1 MMSELIS
8 GNTNFNLDADQ
19 VDALPTTNVNLHLT
33 AECNF
38 FFGNYKQP
46 TGSTDDIL
54 STVVVNKNAILNANY
69 KPATTAAIL
78 PVGINFAGSDEINTA
93 VNGNSLGDVADFG
106 DATNSAVAKDIL
118 DVVSLTLF
126 NRREKYA
133 AIRNDLALI
142 NSVTNNTSSVLDSNF
157 TSENTNYD
165 NSKFFPRYLD
175 SGRYDASIASEANDN
190 TVAYSFNQARLH
202 FVVQVAGSLAD
213 AEGANSNSV
222 NGISSDLSNAV
233 SRGDSDL
240 YMARAFPSRLQ
251 DMISNSGAYDFNV
264 LFTLVQNDA
273 LNDGESA

>member
-126 NRREKYA
+126 NRKEK
-133 AIRNDLALI
+133 
-142 NSVTNNTSSVLDSNF
+142 
-157 TSENTNYD
+157 
-165 NSKFFPRYLD
+165 YLD